1 MSPSAAANV
10 PRRGRPRKFSRPSRA
25 VTLTLPEDIIAA
37 LSAVDRDLSHAV
49 VRVAQP
55 ALANMPASAAARPAA
70 ELARFG
76 HSAVIVVERT
86 PALEQR
92 AGVTLVPLSDGRALI
107 AFDETM
113 TPARLEL
120 KIQDALEDPGLADRD
135 ARIFA
140 AIRDLLKGARRSS
153 HIALRQQNII
163 VLEDRRSRPP
173 RHRAARPSR

>member
-1 MSPSAAANV
+1 MSSSPAGVV

-25 VTLTLPEDIIAA
+25 VTLTLPEDVIAA
-37 LSAVDRDLSHAV
+37 LTAIDRDLSRAV

-55 ALANMPASAAARPAA
+55 VLAKLPTSPAPTPAA

-92 AGVTLVPLSDGRALI
+92 VGVTLVPLSDGRALI

-120 KIQDALEDPGLADRD
+120 KIQDALEDAALPDRD
-135 ARIFA
+135 ARIFT
-140 AIRDLLKGARRSS
+140 AIGDLLKDARRSS
-153 HIALRQQNII
+153 RIALRQQNII
-163 VLEDRRSRPP
+163 VLEDRGRRPRRSRAVLSP
-173 RHRAARPSR
+173 R